1 MPTLIKISQLR
12 KKHTK
17 DQYRRNAMDLSVFLW
32 VQNLLNTQ
40 NVESVYGFTGLAN
53 NDGWLSS
60 PIGVQQAENQVRTQ
74 SYVDMYNAK
83 VNNPYSYS
91 VPRLTRLGVRV
102 YF

>member
-1 MPTLIKISQLR
+1 M
-12 KKHTK
+12 
-17 DQYRRNAMDLSVFLW
+17 
-32 VQNLLNTQ
+32 
-40 NVESVYGFTGLAN
+40 GLAN